1 MCEPRPGPRPP
12 GLPCDGMRAGERVA
26 GPSPSSAACALGL
39 ISVDAEAYA
48 PPVKPGRAQSS
59 PSPQLLGSGRL
70 RPSGRRWGVGAWGE
84 SCRAQ
89 AWGVSCW
96 PPPWAQVGASL
107 CAPSSPAGTWDIL
120 VPGSS
125 SAKWVV
131 LPRCSPGALGPV
143 PERRSPEHP
152 GTHPGPRRR
161 DPSFTGPGPAPP
173 QEALTQVALQ
183 ALGGDKLTAH
193 CVVCSL
199 FSCAVRRTHPHT
211 LAQTHPPSDS
221 HMHVRIRSRTC

>member
-1 MCEPRPGPRPP
+1 MEDGVGGVPGENHAEHRPGGFPV
-12 GLPCDGMRAGERVA
+12 GLPRGLRW
-26 GPSPSSAACALGL
+26 ALPCVCPPHLQGL
-39 ISVDAEAYA
+39 
-48 PPVKPGRAQSS
+48 G
-59 PSPQLLGSGRL
+59 
-70 RPSGRRWGVGAWGE
+70 
-84 SCRAQ
+84 
-89 AWGVSCW
+89 
-96 PPPWAQVGASL
+96 
-107 CAPSSPAGTWDIL
+107 DIL

-143 PERRSPEHP
+143 PERRSPVHP
-152 GTHPGPRRR
+152 GAHPGPRCC

-173 QEALTQVALQ
+173 QEALTQVAPR

-199 FSCAVRRTHPHT
+199 FSCAVLCTHPHT

-221 HMHVRIRSRTC
+221 HMHLSHTLTGMLTVPHSYPVTHTHAHQPLSHSYSL